1 MALDSTTA
9 ITFLGVQVWD
19 EGTEE
24 NFVRTGNSTAVRTM
38 LCAWTDRIAIINQIR
53 GGGVQI
59 GSYYYYTTSQ
69 AYPDAP
75 FLPFDSIHVEGLPG
89 ENGLTVGPNGLVGY
103 KYARLRIKYKSLDY
117 IEGVTTGTMSLDYA
131 THTMSLPQSAPT
143 YQFPDGTP
151 LAPQDSPPLRVGI
164 VTIVQTRK
172 NLAALPTST
181 VQSLAGCVNSSAIL
195 GGAAGTVLFDGAH
208 ADRRLTTLG
217 AENWDMT
224 YKFLYLASGW
234 NKLLQATARTSG
246 TAGTLQDVTRIS
258 DGSPLY
264 PQADLS
270 PLLQ

>member
-38 LCAWTDRIAIINQIR
+38 LCAWEDRVAIINQIR
-53 GGGVQI
+53 GGGVQL
-59 GSYYYYTTSQ
+59 GAYYYYNLSQ

-103 KYARLRIKYKSLDY
+103 KYARLRITYKSLDY

-131 THTMSLPQSAPT
+131 THTVSLPQSAPT

-151 LAPQDSPPLRVGI
+151 RTVRRCAWASSRSCRRERTLPCCHRRWFRAWRV
-164 VTIVQTRK
+164 
-172 NLAALPTST
+172 A
-181 VQSLAGCVNSSAIL
+181 
-195 GGAAGTVLFDGAH
+195 
-208 ADRRLTTLG
+208 
-217 AENWDMT
+217 
-224 YKFLYLASGW
+224 
-234 NKLLQATARTSG
+234 
-246 TAGTLQDVTRIS
+246 
-258 DGSPLY
+258 
-264 PQADLS
+264 
-270 PLLQ
+270 